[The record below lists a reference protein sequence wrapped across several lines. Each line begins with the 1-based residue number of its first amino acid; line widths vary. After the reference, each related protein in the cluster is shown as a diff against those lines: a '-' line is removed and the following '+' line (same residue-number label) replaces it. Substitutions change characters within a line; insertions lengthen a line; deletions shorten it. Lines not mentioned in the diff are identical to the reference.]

1 MLGANP
7 IVDWIIVNWILL
19 MLFVFV
25 GGSVLALL
33 IMLLR
38 GS

>member
-7 IVDWIIVNWILL
+7 MLDWIVVNWILL

-25 GGSVLALL
+25 GGTILAA
-33 IMLLR
+33 IVMFFR
-38 GS
+38 GA